1 MHFIFLTYKVETS
14 TWITLILLTLNN
26 ILISAQSYLL
36 LTHFNPMF
44 YFYIPLETSEN
55 LGFIYRKRW
64 RFQG

>member
-55 LGFIYRKRW
+55 LGFI
-64 RFQG
+64 

>member
-1 MHFIFLTYKVETS
+1 MNNTHFAHFKQHFDFSSE
-14 TWITLILLTLNN
+14 LLVIN
-26 ILISAQSYLL
+26 